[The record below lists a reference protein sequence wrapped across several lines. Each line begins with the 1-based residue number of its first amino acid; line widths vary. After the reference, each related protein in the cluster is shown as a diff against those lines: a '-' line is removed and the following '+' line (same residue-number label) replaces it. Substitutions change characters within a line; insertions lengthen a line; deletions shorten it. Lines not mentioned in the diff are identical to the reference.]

1 MRLRPENK
9 YKTWL
14 PFWIA
19 VGIVLGILIESIYSQ
34 FGSTG
39 KVNGTGKIDAVFN
52 YINKSYVDTVDMHQ
66 LVEEALPKIVQELDP
81 HSAYIPASE
90 MKRLNE
96 DMEGHFSGIGVSFYV
111 LRDTIVVTSIVP
123 GGPSEAA
130 GIKQWDRIVNVNDT
144 LIAGKNITNA
154 EVLKKLRGEKGSV
167 VKLGIRRDNN
177 PELINITVTRGDIPM
192 NSVLAAYMQT
202 RTIGYIRVGTFGF
215 NTFNEFI
222 SALSKLKSQGAKSFV
237 IDLRGNSGGSLEVV
251 VAMVNEF
258 LHKGDLIVYAD
269 GRNFPRQDSYA
280 NGSGTSKEDDVVVL
294 IDELSSSAS
303 EIFAGA
309 IQDNDRGL
317 VMGRRSFGKGLV
329 QSQRNFPDGSAVR
342 LTVARYYTP
351 SGRSI
356 QRKYE
361 KGKYDEYEMEALN
374 RYMQGDYVNSDTAS
388 TLIPYK
394 TGGGRTVYGGDGI
407 MPDVFIAR
415 DTVGMNSYF
424 NSIANRDYIQEY
436 AVTYS
441 DMNRNKL
448 REFQTVDD
456 LVRYLYRQPLL
467 VNLVSFADNK
477 GIRPRP
483 YYIEESRKLFERH
496 LISYIVRYFFGE
508 ESYFSVYLQD
518 DTLLKNAVDYI
529 ERGLAKPESVVQ
541 ERYKSI
547 TLGQRINLHVPGEF
561 TSLFYA

>member
-1 MRLRPENK
+1 
-9 YKTWL
+9 
-14 PFWIA
+14 
-19 VGIVLGILIESIYSQ
+19 
-34 FGSTG
+34 
-39 KVNGTGKIDAVFN
+39 
-52 YINKSYVDTVDMHQ
+52 
-66 LVEEALPKIVQELDP
+66 
-81 HSAYIPASE
+81 
-90 MKRLNE
+90 
-96 DMEGHFSGIGVSFYV
+96 
-111 LRDTIVVTSIVP
+111 
-123 GGPSEAA
+123 
-130 GIKQWDRIVNVNDT
+130 
-144 LIAGKNITNA
+144 
-154 EVLKKLRGEKGSV
+154 
-167 VKLGIRRDNN
+167 
-177 PELINITVTRGDIPM
+177 
-192 NSVLAAYMQT
+192 
-202 RTIGYIRVGTFGF
+202 
-215 NTFNEFI
+215 
-222 SALSKLKSQGAKSFV
+222 
-237 IDLRGNSGGSLEVV
+237 
-251 VAMVNEF
+251 
-258 LHKGDLIVYAD
+258 
-269 GRNFPRQDSYA
+269 
-280 NGSGTSKEDDVVVL
+280 
-294 IDELSSSAS
+294 
-303 EIFAGA
+303 
-309 IQDNDRGL
+309 
-317 VMGRRSFGKGLV
+317 MGRRSFGKGLV

-529 ERGLAKPESVVQ
+529 ERDWPKPESVVQ

>member
-1 MRLRPENK
+1 MSSEK
-9 YKTWL
+9 KIKTWL
-14 PFWIA
+14 PLWVGLGIA
-19 VGIVLGILIESIYSQ
+19 LGILIGSIYSQ

-39 KVNGTGKIDAVFN
+39 KVDGTGKIDAIFN
-52 YINKSYVDTVDMHQ
+52 YINKSYVDTVNIRQ

-81 HSAYIPASE
+81 HSAYISASE

-96 DMEGHFSGIGVSFYV
+96 DLEGHFSGIGVSFYV
-111 LRDTIVVTSIVP
+111 LSDTIVVTSIVP

-130 GIKQWDRIVNVNDT
+130 GIQQWDRIVNVNDT
-144 LIAGKNITNA
+144 LIAGRKITNA
-154 EVLKKLRGEKGSV
+154 DVLKKLRGEKGSE
-167 VKLGIRRDNN
+167 VKLGIKRNDDAKLRD
-177 PELINITVTRGDIPM
+177 ITVTRGDIPM
-192 NSVLAAYMQT
+192 NSVQAAYMQT
-202 RTIGYIRVGTFGF
+202 STIGYIKVGTFGF

-222 SALSKLKSQGAKSFV
+222 SALSKLKSQGAEAFV
-237 IDLRGNSGGSLEVV
+237 IDLRGNSGGSLEIV

-280 NGSGTSKEDDVVVL
+280 NGSGTSKEDDVVIL
-294 IDELSSSAS
+294 IDELSASAS

-361 KGKYDEYEMEALN
+361 KGKYDEYELEALN
-374 RYMQGDYVNSDTAS
+374 RYMQGDYANSDTAS
-388 TLIPYK
+388 TLIPFK
-394 TGGGRTVYGGDGI
+394 TEGGRTVFGGDGI

-415 DTVGMNSYF
+415 DTIGMNSYF
-424 NSIANRDYIQEY
+424 NTVANKDFIQEY

-441 DMNRNKL
+441 DRHKHKL
-448 REFQTVDD
+448 REFQSAED
-456 LVRYLYRQPLL
+456 LARYLHKQPLL
-467 VNLVSFADNK
+467 TNLVSYADNK
-477 GIRPRP
+477 GVRPRP

-496 LISYIVRYFFGE
+496 LVAYIVRNFFGE
-508 ESYFSVYLQD
+508 ESYFSVYMQD
-518 DTLLKNAVDYI
+518 DVLMKNAVDFI

-547 TLGQRINLHVPGEF
+547 SLGLRVSFPVPKEF
-561 TSLFYA
+561 GSLFYV

>member
-1 MRLRPENK
+1 MSPEK
-9 YKTWL
+9 KIKTWL
-14 PFWIA
+14 PLWVGLGIA
-19 VGIVLGILIESIYSQ
+19 LGILIGSIYSQ
-34 FGSTG
+34 FGNTG
-39 KVNGTGKIDAVFN
+39 KVDGTGKIDAIFN
-52 YINKSYVDTVDMHQ
+52 YINKSYVDTVNIRQ

-81 HSAYIPASE
+81 HSAYISASE

-96 DMEGHFSGIGVSFYV
+96 DLEGHFSGIGVSFYV
-111 LRDTIVVTSIVP
+111 LSDTIVVTSIVP

-130 GIKQWDRIVNVNDT
+130 GIQQWDRIVNVNDT
-144 LIAGKNITNA
+144 LIAGRKITTA
-154 EVLKKLRGEKGSV
+154 DVLQKLRGEKGSE
-167 VKLGIRRDNN
+167 VKLGIKRNDDTK
-177 PELINITVTRGDIPM
+177 LIDITVTRGDIPM
-192 NSVLAAYMQT
+192 NSVQAAYMQT
-202 RTIGYIRVGTFGF
+202 NTIGYIKVGTFGF

-222 SALSKLKSQGAKSFV
+222 SALSKLKSQGAHSFV
-237 IDLRGNSGGSLEVV
+237 IDLRGNSGGSLEIV

-280 NGSGTSKEDDVVVL
+280 NGSGTSKEDDVVIL
-294 IDELSSSAS
+294 IDELSASAS

-361 KGKYDEYEMEALN
+361 KGKYDEYELEALN

-388 TLIPYK
+388 TLIPFK
-394 TGGGRTVYGGDGI
+394 TEGGRTVFGGDGI

-415 DTVGMNSYF
+415 DTIGMNSYF
-424 NSIANRDYIQEY
+424 NTIANKDFIQEY

-441 DMNRNKL
+441 DMHKHKL
-448 REFQTVDD
+448 SEFQSAED
-456 LVRYLYRQPLL
+456 LARHLYKQPLL
-467 VNLVSFADNK
+467 MNLVSYADNK
-477 GIRPRP
+477 GVRPRP

-496 LISYIVRYFFGE
+496 LVAYIVRNFFGE
-508 ESYFSVYLQD
+508 ESYFSVYMQD
-518 DTLLKNAVDYI
+518 DVLMKNAVDFI

-541 ERYKSI
+541 EKYKSI
-547 TLGQRINLHVPGEF
+547 SLGLRVSFPVPKEF
-561 TSLFYA
+561 GSLFYV

>member
-202 RTIGYIRVGTFGF
+202 KTIGYIRVGTFGF

-294 IDELSSSAS
+294 IDELSASAS

>member
-294 IDELSSSAS
+294 IDELSASAS

-547 TLGQRINLHVPGEF
+547 TLGQRINLHVSGEF

>member
-1 MRLRPENK
+1 MSPEK
-9 YKTWL
+9 KIKTWL
-14 PFWIA
+14 PLWVGLGIA
-19 VGIVLGILIESIYSQ
+19 LGILIGSIYSQ
-34 FGSTG
+34 FGNTG
-39 KVNGTGKIDAVFN
+39 KVDGTGKIDAIFN
-52 YINKSYVDTVDMHQ
+52 YINKSYVDTVNIRQ

-81 HSAYIPASE
+81 HSAYISASE

-96 DMEGHFSGIGVSFYV
+96 DLEGHFSGIGVSFYV
-111 LRDTIVVTSIVP
+111 LSDTIVVTSIVP

-130 GIKQWDRIVNVNDT
+130 GIQQWDRIVNVNDT
-144 LIAGKNITNA
+144 LIAGRKITNA
-154 EVLKKLRGEKGSV
+154 DVLQKLRGEKGSE
-167 VKLGIRRDNN
+167 VKLGIKRNDDTK
-177 PELINITVTRGDIPM
+177 LIDITVTRGDIPM
-192 NSVLAAYMQT
+192 NSVQAAYMQT
-202 RTIGYIRVGTFGF
+202 NTIGYIKVGTFGF

-222 SALSKLKSQGAKSFV
+222 SALSKLKSQGAHSFV
-237 IDLRGNSGGSLEVV
+237 IDLRGNSGGSLEIV

-280 NGSGTSKEDDVVVL
+280 NGSGTSKEDDVVIL
-294 IDELSSSAS
+294 IDELSASAS

-361 KGKYDEYEMEALN
+361 KGKYDEYELEALN

-388 TLIPYK
+388 TLIPFK
-394 TGGGRTVYGGDGI
+394 TEGGRTVFGGDGI

-415 DTVGMNSYF
+415 DTIGMNSYF
-424 NSIANRDYIQEY
+424 NTIANKDFIQEY

-441 DMNRNKL
+441 DMHKHKL
-448 REFQTVDD
+448 SEFQSAED
-456 LVRYLYRQPLL
+456 LARHLYKQPLL
-467 VNLVSFADNK
+467 MNLVSYADNK
-477 GIRPRP
+477 GVRPRP

-496 LISYIVRYFFGE
+496 LVAYIVRNFFGE
-508 ESYFSVYLQD
+508 ESYFSVYMQD
-518 DTLLKNAVDYI
+518 DVLMKNAVDFI
-529 ERGLAKPESVVQ
+529 ERGLAKPES
-541 ERYKSI
+541 
-547 TLGQRINLHVPGEF
+547 
-561 TSLFYA
+561 